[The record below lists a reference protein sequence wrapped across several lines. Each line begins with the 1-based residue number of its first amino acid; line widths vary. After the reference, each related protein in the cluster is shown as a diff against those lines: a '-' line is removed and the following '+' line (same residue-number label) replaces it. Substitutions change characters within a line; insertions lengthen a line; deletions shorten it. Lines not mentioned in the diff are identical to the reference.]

1 MNNMPAKYNPIIG
14 PATNII
20 VTPVPSGVMTA
31 PKIMMITIAYL
42 AFFLQKSLPTI
53 SDIDIAYMTSGSWNE
68 NPNANKNCNTKVTNS
83 ITFRKV
89 TNPADS
95 PYRYKNSKMYGI
107 TKLYE
112 NIQPV
117 MNNPSAGNEI
127 FLLTLISFSNKAG

>member
-20 VTPVPSGVMTA
+20 VTPVPSGVIIA

-42 AFFLQKSLPTI
+42 AFFLQKSLSTI
-53 SDIDIAYMTSGSWNE
+53 PDIEIAYMINGSWKE

-83 ITFRKV
+83 ITFRNV
-89 TNPADS
+89 TSPAES
-95 PYRYKNSKMYGI
+95 PYRYKNSKIYGI

-112 NIQPV
+112 NTQPV
-117 MNNPSAGNEI
+117 INNPSAGNEI
-127 FLLTLISFSNKAG
+127 FLLTLI